1 MMKAFVLIHG
11 IPGSLPEIV
20 RNLLR
25 LDHVTEAH
33 MTFGPYD
40 VVAIVQAGDIKEM
53 GHLIATQIQPIPG
66 ILDTMTCLV
75 TE

>member
-11 IPGSLPEIV
+11 NPGSLPEIV
-20 RNLLR
+20 RNLKR
-25 LDHVTEAH
+25 INSVAEAH

-40 VVAIVQAGDIKEM
+40 VVAIVQATDIKEM
-53 GHLIATQIQPIPG
+53 GQLIATQIQPIPG